1 MTFNLRQ
8 SVKSV
13 PAFSSLTSRPSRDKL
28 LIGIYLS
35 FFDKK
40 ELTNGIDWFIPSA
53 MNANEM
59 TPYGKNARLNRIKNV
74 SWIVRYIVLGFLAL
88 TIGYW
93 LYFLY
98 TGVSSKF
105 YPYLRQALV
114 AAPLQ
119 LILCLWYWT
128 LAKLFQLYGR
138 GSIFSTEAIRRIK
151 TLGILCVVNWLLLAF
166 VHICELISSK
176 PSIVSHVESG
186 IGSNPT
192 WPSGRSSMAFFTFS
206 VEGIN
211 VGLLLTGFII
221 VIIAW
226 IMDEGRKIQEEQELT
241 V

>member
-1 MTFNLRQ
+1 
-8 SVKSV
+8 
-13 PAFSSLTSRPSRDKL
+13 
-28 LIGIYLS
+28 
-35 FFDKK
+35 
-40 ELTNGIDWFIPSA
+40 

-59 TPYGKNARLNRIKNV
+59 TPNGKNARLNRIKNV
-74 SWIVRYIVLGFLAL
+74 SRIVRYVVLGFLAL

-98 TGVSSKF
+98 AGVSSKF
-105 YPYLRQALV
+105 YPFLRQALV

-138 GSIFSTEAIRRIK
+138 GSIFSKEAIRRIK

-166 VHICELISSK
+166 VHICELISPK
-176 PSIVSHVESG
+176 PSIVPHVVNG
-186 IGSNPT
+186 IGSNLARQAVA
-192 WPSGRSSMAFFTFS
+192 SERSNMAFFTFS
-206 VEGIN
+206 VEDIN